1 MKKILSLLLAGL
13 MTALVFAVGASAAAA
28 KTEETPIGTK
38 ENGHYTGVTADKIAD
53 AGKTGSSDIN
63 VKVDKVTHMYAVDI
77 TYSFADISLGDL
89 KWDVDNLKY
98 VQDDAENAKTAADQD
113 QTRSLN
119 IQNRSDMEVKASVH
133 VEKTEGNQVLDF
145 VVKTTEFQ
153 GDNAEVTI
161 GNATTNTPV
170 NQEVKFSAQP
180 ATDKTWADVI
190 EHYGPQFAHQANIA
204 NAQVTFATVT
214 VTLKKA

>member
-38 ENGHYTGVTADKIAD
+38 ENEHYTGVTADKIAD

-63 VKVDKVTHMYAVDI
+63 VKVETVTHMYAVDI

-98 VQDDAENAKTAADQD
+98 VQDDAATAKKAADQ
-113 QTRSLN
+113 TRELN
-119 IQNRSDMEVKASVH
+119 IQNRSDMEVKASVS
-133 VEKTEGNQVLDF
+133 VAKTEGNQVLDF
-145 VVKTTEFQ
+145 VVDTENFQ
-153 GDNAEVTI
+153 SNAEVTI
-161 GNATTNTPV
+161 NKATTNTAV
-170 NQEVKFSAQP
+170 NQKVEFTAKP